1 MDVLWIV
8 LSGVAGLAIGS
19 GCMVGLSK
27 AGLNKNQQKAEQ
39 ILKEAQNEAES
50 RVKQAV
56 LDGKTQAHDLRV
68 EAEKEIKER
77 KQESMELENK
87 LLRREDNLNFR
98 DEALNQKE
106 RQINEKMKSVADKLT
121 SLDEKEKKLQEEI
134 DKQVVVLESVAKM
147 SSQAAKDELFAIVEK
162 KMEHETIAYI
172 KDKEDEA
179 KATAN
184 EKAQNIIAL
193 AIERMS
199 QQETQEKTVSVVSL
213 PGEEMKGRIIGREG
227 RNIRCFEQATGVELN
242 IDDTPD
248 LITITCFNPVRRE
261 VARLALEHLIRDG
274 RIQPG
279 RIEDVVKKYQNE
291 IDQEIMKAGEEAIF
305 KLGIGR
311 IDREIVKLIGTLKY
325 RYSYGQNALQH
336 SMEVAYIAGCM
347 AAELGLNQQI
357 AKRAGLLHDIGKALN
372 IEQQDGSHVELGYK
386 FCKKHGE
393 KEIVLN
399 AIHSHHGDVEPK
411 FLTSHLVIAAD
422 TISAARPG
430 ARKESAQAYINRLEN
445 LEKIANGFEG
455 VSNAFAIQAGREI
468 RVLVNPEHVDDLTC
482 VKLARDIRDKI
493 ESELTYPGQIKVNV
507 IRETRAQGRLPPD
520 LSWQGPYTWSR
531 CRWQPP
537 RT

>member
-1 MDVLWIV
+1 MDLLTVS
-8 LSGVAGLAIGS
+8 LSGVAGLVIGILA
-19 GCMVGLSK
+19 MVAYSK
-27 AGLNKNQQKAEQ
+27 AGLNKDQQKAEQ
-39 ILKEAQNEAES
+39 LLKKAETEAEAK
-50 RVKQAV
+50 VKQAV

-77 KQESMELENK
+77 KQEAMDLENK

-98 DEALNQKE
+98 DEALTQKE
-106 RQINEKMKSVADKLT
+106 RQVSEKMQKAADKLS
-121 SLDEKEKKLQEEI
+121 SLEAKEKKLQEEI
-134 DKQVVVLESVAKM
+134 DKQIEVLENVAKM
-147 SSQAAKDELFAIVEK
+147 SSQDAKAELFSVVEK
-162 KMEHETIAYI
+162 KMEHKTIAYI
-172 KDKEDEA
+172 KDKEEEA
-179 KATAN
+179 KATAQH
-184 EKAQNIIAL
+184 KAQNIIAL

-199 QQETQEKTVSVVSL
+199 QTETQERTVSVVSL

-261 VARLALEHLIRDG
+261 IARLALEHLIRDG

-279 RIEDVVKKYQNE
+279 RIEEVVKKYQQE
-291 IDQEIMKAGEEAIF
+291 VDQEIIKAGEDAVF
-305 KLGIGR
+305 KLGIGK

-336 SMEVAYIAGCM
+336 SMEVAYLAGAM
-347 AAELGLNQQI
+347 AAELGLNQQM

-399 AIHSHHGDVEPK
+399 AIQSHHGEVEPR

-430 ARKESAQAYINRLEN
+430 ARKESAQAYIDRLEN
-445 LEKIANGFEG
+445 LEKIATSYEG
-455 VSNAFAIQAGREI
+455 VNSAYAIQAGREI
-468 RVLVNPEHVDDLTC
+468 RVLVNPDQVDDLSC
-482 VKLARDIRDKI
+482 VKIAREIRDQI
-493 ESELTYPGQIKVNV
+493 EEELTYPGQIKVNV
-507 IRETRAQGRLPPD
+507 IREIRAQELAK
-520 LSWQGPYTWSR
+520 
-531 CRWQPP
+531 
-537 RT
+537 

>member
-248 LITITCFNPVRRE
+248 LITITCFNPVCRNIVSYR
-261 VARLALEHLIRDG
+261 IR
-274 RIQPG
+274 P
-279 RIEDVVKKYQNE
+279 K
-291 IDQEIMKAGEEAIF
+291 
-305 KLGIGR
+305 
-311 IDREIVKLIGTLKY
+311 
-325 RYSYGQNALQH
+325 
-336 SMEVAYIAGCM
+336 
-347 AAELGLNQQI
+347 QI
-357 AKRAGLLHDIGKALN
+357 
-372 IEQQDGSHVELGYK
+372 
-386 FCKKHGE
+386 C
-393 KEIVLN
+393 
-399 AIHSHHGDVEPK
+399 
-411 FLTSHLVIAAD
+411 
-422 TISAARPG
+422 
-430 ARKESAQAYINRLEN
+430 
-445 LEKIANGFEG
+445 
-455 VSNAFAIQAGREI
+455 
-468 RVLVNPEHVDDLTC
+468 
-482 VKLARDIRDKI
+482 
-493 ESELTYPGQIKVNV
+493 
-507 IRETRAQGRLPPD
+507 
-520 LSWQGPYTWSR
+520 
-531 CRWQPP
+531 
-537 RT
+537 

>member
-1 MDVLWIV
+1 MNTGVIVSLSGIAGIV
-8 LSGVAGLAIGS
+8 LGVLI
-19 GCMVGLSK
+19 MVGYSR

-39 ILKEAQNEAES
+39 ILKEAEIEADAK
-50 RVKQAV
+50 VKQAV
-56 LDGKTQAHDLRV
+56 LDGKTQVHELRI

-77 KQESMELENK
+77 KQESMQFENK

-98 DEALNQKE
+98 DEALSQKE
-106 RQINEKMKSVADKLT
+106 RQISDKLQKVT
-121 SLDEKEKKLQEEI
+121 EKLSSLDEKEKKLQKQI
-134 DKQVVVLESVAKM
+134 DQQIVVLEGVAKM
-147 SSQAAKDELFAIVEK
+147 SSQDAQKELFAKVEK
-162 KMEHETIAYI
+162 KMEHETVAYI
-172 KDKEDEA
+172 KDKEEEA
-179 KATAN
+179 KATAT

-193 AIERMS
+193 AIERMA
-199 QQETQEKTVSVVSL
+199 QQETQERTVSVVAI

-248 LITITCFNPVRRE
+248 LITITCFNPIRRE

-279 RIEDVVKKYQNE
+279 RIEEVVKKYQNE
-291 IDQEIMKAGEEAIF
+291 VDQEIMKAGEKAIF

-311 IDREIVKLIGTLKY
+311 IDREIIRLVGTLKY

-336 SMEVAYIAGCM
+336 SIEVAFLAGAM
-347 AAELGLNQQI
+347 AVELGLNQQI

-372 IEQQDGSHVELGYK
+372 IEQQEGSHVELGYK

-393 KEIVLN
+393 KDIVLN
-399 AIHSHHGDVEPK
+399 AIQSHHYDVEPK
-411 FLTSHLVIAAD
+411 YLTSHLVIAAD

-445 LEKIANGFEG
+445 LEKIATSFDG
-455 VSNAFAIQAGREI
+455 VQQAYAIQAGREI
-468 RVLVNPEHVDDLTC
+468 RILVNPERVDDVTC
-482 VKLARDIRDKI
+482 VKIAREIREKI

-507 IRETRAQGRLPPD
+507 IREVRAQELAK
-520 LSWQGPYTWSR
+520 
-531 CRWQPP
+531 
-537 RT
+537 

>member
-372 IEQQDGSHVELGYK
+372 IEQQDGSHVDFYK
-386 FCKKHGE
+386 FGIQLITACHKWYIHKRTVFLSYRTFEQFALIQVIIEQFGFLFVAFFHNFQSAHLFE
-393 KEIVLN
+393 PFKYLTADIDSVCRRCIV
-399 AIHSHHGDVEPK
+399 K
-411 FLTSHLVIAAD
+411 
-422 TISAARPG
+422 R
-430 ARKESAQAYINRLEN
+430 
-445 LEKIANGFEG
+445 
-455 VSNAFAIQAGREI
+455 
-468 RVLVNPEHVDDLTC
+468 TC
-482 VKLARDIRDKI
+482 VCMCLVCKH
-493 ESELTYPGQIKVNV
+493 
-507 IRETRAQGRLPPD
+507 
-520 LSWQGPYTWSR
+520 SR
-531 CRWQPP
+531 CSRKYILCNQIFTDDRDNNTRWSDILLDSAIDETIFCHIYRLRQEAG
-537 RT
+537 

>member
-1 MDVLWIV
+1 
-8 LSGVAGLAIGS
+8 
-19 GCMVGLSK
+19 
-27 AGLNKNQQKAEQ
+27 
-39 ILKEAQNEAES
+39 
-50 RVKQAV
+50 
-56 LDGKTQAHDLRV
+56 
-68 EAEKEIKER
+68 
-77 KQESMELENK
+77 
-87 LLRREDNLNFR
+87 
-98 DEALNQKE
+98 
-106 RQINEKMKSVADKLT
+106 
-121 SLDEKEKKLQEEI
+121 
-134 DKQVVVLESVAKM
+134 
-147 SSQAAKDELFAIVEK
+147 
-162 KMEHETIAYI
+162 
-172 KDKEDEA
+172 
-179 KATAN
+179 
-184 EKAQNIIAL
+184 
-193 AIERMS
+193 
-199 QQETQEKTVSVVSL
+199 
-213 PGEEMKGRIIGREG
+213 MKGRIIGREG

-291 IDQEIMKAGEEAIF
+291 IDQEIMKA
-305 KLGIGR
+305 
-311 IDREIVKLIGTLKY
+311 EIVKLIGTLKY

-445 LEKIANGFEG
+445 LEKIANGFDG
-455 VSNAFAIQAGREI
+455 VANAFAIQAGREI

-507 IRETRAQGRLPPD
+507 IRESRATD
-520 LSWQGPYTWSR
+520 YAK
-531 CRWQPP
+531 
-537 RT
+537 

>member
-1 MDVLWIV
+1 MMNTFIIIS
-8 LSGVAGLAIGS
+8 LSGIAGIL
-19 GCMVGLSK
+19 VGILVMTAVSR

-39 ILKEAQNEAES
+39 ILKEAEIEADAKI
-50 RVKQAV
+50 KQAV
-56 LDGKTQAHDLRV
+56 LDGKTQAHELRV

-77 KQESMELENK
+77 KQESMQHENK
-87 LLRREDNLNFR
+87 LLRREDSLNFR
-98 DEALNQKE
+98 DEALSQKE
-106 RQINEKMKSVADKLT
+106 RQVSDKLQKVT
-121 SLDEKEKKLQEEI
+121 DKLSSLDEKEKKLQEQI
-134 DKQVVVLESVAKM
+134 DQQIVVLEGVAKM
-147 SSQAAKDELFAIVEK
+147 SSQDAQKELFAKVEK
-162 KMEHETIAYI
+162 KMEHETVAYI
-172 KDKEDEA
+172 KDKEEEA
-179 KATAN
+179 KATAA

-193 AIERMS
+193 AIERMA
-199 QQETQEKTVSVVSL
+199 QQETQERTVSVVAI

-279 RIEDVVKKYQNE
+279 RIEEVVKKYQNE
-291 IDQEIMKAGEEAIF
+291 VDQEIMKAGEEAVF

-311 IDREIVKLIGTLKY
+311 IDREIIRLIGTLKY

-336 SMEVAYIAGCM
+336 SVEVAFLAGAM
-347 AAELGLNQQI
+347 AVELGLNQQI

-372 IEQQDGSHVELGYK
+372 IEQQEGSHVELGYK

-393 KEIVLN
+393 KDIVLN
-399 AIHSHHGDVEPK
+399 AIQSHHYDVEPK
-411 FLTSHLVIAAD
+411 YLTSHLVIAAD

-445 LEKIANGFEG
+445 LEKIAMSFDG
-455 VSNAFAIQAGREI
+455 VMQAYAIQAGREI
-468 RVLVNPEHVDDLTC
+468 RILVNPERVDDVTC
-482 VKLARDIRDKI
+482 VKIAREIREKI

-507 IRETRAQGRLPPD
+507 IREVRAQELAK
-520 LSWQGPYTWSR
+520 
-531 CRWQPP
+531 
-537 RT
+537 

>member
-1 MDVLWIV
+1 MDTLFIV
-8 LSGVAGLAIGS
+8 LSGVAGLVVGAGA
-19 GCMVGLSK
+19 MVGASK

-50 RVKQAV
+50 RIKQAV

-77 KQESMELENK
+77 KQESLDLENK
-87 LLRREDNLNFR
+87 LLRKEDNLNFR

-106 RQINEKMKSVADKLT
+106 RQIAEEKQKIADKLS
-121 SLDEKEKKLQEEI
+121 SLDEKEQKLQEEI
-134 DKQVVVLESVAKM
+134 DKQVVVLEGVAKM
-147 SSQAAKDELFAIVEK
+147 SSQDAKNELFAIVEK
-162 KMEHETIAYI
+162 KMEHETVAYI
-172 KDKEDEA
+172 KDCEDEA

-199 QQETQEKTVSVVSL
+199 QQETQERTVSVVTL
-213 PGEEMKGRIIGREG
+213 PSEEMKGRIIGREG

-279 RIEDVVKKYQNE
+279 RIEEVVRKYQNE
-291 IDQEIMKAGEEAIF
+291 IDQEIMKAGEDAIF
-305 KLGIGR
+305 KLGIGK

-325 RYSYGQNALQH
+325 RYSYGQNGLQH
-336 SMEVAYIAGCM
+336 SMEVAYLAGCM

-399 AIHSHHGDVEPK
+399 AIQSHHGDVEAK

-445 LEKIANGFEG
+445 LEKIANDFEG
-455 VSNAFAIQAGREI
+455 VASAYAIQAGREI
-468 RVLVNPEHVDDLTC
+468 RVLVNPEQVDDLTC
-482 VKLARDIRDKI
+482 IKMARDIRDKI

-507 IRETRAQGRLPPD
+507 IRETRAQEFAK
-520 LSWQGPYTWSR
+520 
-531 CRWQPP
+531 
-537 RT
+537 

>member
-1 MDVLWIV
+1 M
-8 LSGVAGLAIGS
+8 
-19 GCMVGLSK
+19 
-27 AGLNKNQQKAEQ
+27 
-39 ILKEAQNEAES
+39 
-50 RVKQAV
+50 
-56 LDGKTQAHDLRV
+56 
-68 EAEKEIKER
+68 
-77 KQESMELENK
+77 
-87 LLRREDNLNFR
+87 
-98 DEALNQKE
+98 
-106 RQINEKMKSVADKLT
+106 
-121 SLDEKEKKLQEEI
+121 
-134 DKQVVVLESVAKM
+134 
-147 SSQAAKDELFAIVEK
+147 
-162 KMEHETIAYI
+162 
-172 KDKEDEA
+172 
-179 KATAN
+179 
-184 EKAQNIIAL
+184 
-193 AIERMS
+193 
-199 QQETQEKTVSVVSL
+199 
-213 PGEEMKGRIIGREG
+213 
-227 RNIRCFEQATGVELN
+227 IRF
-242 IDDTPD
+242 
-248 LITITCFNPVRRE
+248 
-261 VARLALEHLIRDG
+261 
-274 RIQPG
+274 
-279 RIEDVVKKYQNE
+279 
-291 IDQEIMKAGEEAIF
+291 MKAGEEAIF

-347 AAELGLNQQI
+347 AAELGLNRQI

-468 RVLVNPEHVDDLTC
+468 RVLVNPEHVDDMTC

-507 IRETRAQGRLPPD
+507 IRETRAQE
-520 LSWQGPYTWSR
+520 YAK
-531 CRWQPP
+531 
-537 RT
+537 

>member
-1 MDVLWIV
+1 MDLLTVS
-8 LSGVAGLAIGS
+8 LSGVAGLVIGILA
-19 GCMVGLSK
+19 MVAYSK
-27 AGLNKNQQKAEQ
+27 AGLNKDQQKAEQ
-39 ILKEAQNEAES
+39 LLKKAETEAEAK
-50 RVKQAV
+50 VKQAV

-77 KQESMELENK
+77 KQEAMDLENK

-98 DEALNQKE
+98 DEALTQKE
-106 RQINEKMKSVADKLT
+106 RQVSEKMQKAADKLS
-121 SLDEKEKKLQEEI
+121 SLEAKEKKLQEEI
-134 DKQVVVLESVAKM
+134 DKQIEVLENVAKM
-147 SSQAAKDELFAIVEK
+147 SSQDAKVELFSVVEK

-172 KDKEDEA
+172 KDKEEEA
-179 KATAN
+179 KATAQQ
-184 EKAQNIIAL
+184 KAQNIIAL

-199 QQETQEKTVSVVSL
+199 QTETQERTVSVVSL

-261 VARLALEHLIRDG
+261 IARLALEHLIRDG

-279 RIEDVVKKYQNE
+279 RIEEVVKKYQQE
-291 IDQEIMKAGEEAIF
+291 VDQEIIKAGEDAVF
-305 KLGIGR
+305 KLGIGK

-336 SMEVAYIAGCM
+336 SMEVAYLAGAM
-347 AAELGLNQQI
+347 AAELGLNQQM

-399 AIHSHHGDVEPK
+399 AIQSHHGEVEPR

-430 ARKESAQAYINRLEN
+430 ARKESAQAYIDRLEN
-445 LEKIANGFEG
+445 LEKIATSYEG
-455 VSNAFAIQAGREI
+455 VNSAYAIQAGREI
-468 RVLVNPEHVDDLTC
+468 RVLVNPDQVDDLSC
-482 VKLARDIRDKI
+482 VKIAREIRDQI
-493 ESELTYPGQIKVNV
+493 EEELTYPGQIKVNV
-507 IRETRAQGRLPPD
+507 IREIRAQELAK
-520 LSWQGPYTWSR
+520 
-531 CRWQPP
+531 
-537 RT
+537 

>member
-1 MDVLWIV
+1 MNTFIIIS
-8 LSGVAGLAIGS
+8 LSGIAGIL
-19 GCMVGLSK
+19 VGILVMTAVSR

-39 ILKEAQNEAES
+39 ILKEAEIEADAKI
-50 RVKQAV
+50 KQAV
-56 LDGKTQAHDLRV
+56 LDGKTQAHELRV

-77 KQESMELENK
+77 KQESMQHENK
-87 LLRREDNLNFR
+87 LLRREDSLNFR
-98 DEALNQKE
+98 DEALSQKE
-106 RQINEKMKSVADKLT
+106 RQVSDKLQKVT
-121 SLDEKEKKLQEEI
+121 DRLSSLDEKEKKLQEQI
-134 DKQVVVLESVAKM
+134 DQQIVVLEGVAKM
-147 SSQAAKDELFAIVEK
+147 SSQDAQKELFAKVEK
-162 KMEHETIAYI
+162 KMEHETVAYI
-172 KDKEDEA
+172 KDKEEEA
-179 KATAN
+179 KATAA

-193 AIERMS
+193 AIERMA
-199 QQETQEKTVSVVSL
+199 QQETQERTVSVVAI

-279 RIEDVVKKYQNE
+279 RIEEVVKKYQNE
-291 IDQEIMKAGEEAIF
+291 VDQEIMKAGEEAIF

-311 IDREIVKLIGTLKY
+311 IDREIIRLIGTLKY

-336 SMEVAYIAGCM
+336 SVEVAFLAGAM
-347 AAELGLNQQI
+347 AVELGLNQQI

-372 IEQQDGSHVELGYK
+372 IEQQEGSHVELGYK

-393 KEIVLN
+393 KDIVLN
-399 AIHSHHGDVEPK
+399 AIQSHHYDVEPK
-411 FLTSHLVIAAD
+411 YLTSHLVIAAD

-445 LEKIANGFEG
+445 LEKIAMSFDG
-455 VSNAFAIQAGREI
+455 VMQAYAIQAGREI
-468 RVLVNPEHVDDLTC
+468 RILVNPERVDDVTC
-482 VKLARDIRDKI
+482 VKIAREIREKI

-507 IRETRAQGRLPPD
+507 IREVRAQELAK
-520 LSWQGPYTWSR
+520 
-531 CRWQPP
+531 
-537 RT
+537 

>member
-1 MDVLWIV
+1 MEYVWIV
-8 LSGVAGLAIGS
+8 VALIIAGAIEFGALKY
-19 GCMVGLSK
+19 VLKSK
-27 AGLNKNQQKAEQ
+27 YKRVLDEAA
-39 ILKEAQNEAES
+39 KEAD
-50 RVKQAV
+50 V
-56 LDGKTQAHDLRV
+56 
-68 EAEKEIKER
+68 I
-77 KQESMELENK
+77 
-87 LLRREDNLNFR
+87 
-98 DEALNQKE
+98 
-106 RQINEKMKSVADKLT
+106 
-121 SLDEKEKKLQEEI
+121 KEKKLLEVKEKFLNKKAELEKEVQQRNQKILQVENKLKQREMSLSQKQEDLGKRKVELDNTQNKLNAHAQLLKTKEEELEKMQLKEREKLEELSGLSAEEAKKRLVDSLKDEARTNAQSYINEI
-134 DKQVVVLESVAKM
+134 MDDAKM
-147 SSQAAKDELFAIVEK
+147 TANK
-162 KMEHETIAYI
+162 
-172 KDKEDEA
+172 EA
-179 KATAN
+179 KRIVIQTIQRVAT
-184 EKAQNIIAL
+184 ET
-193 AIERMS
+193 AIENS
-199 QQETQEKTVSVVSL
+199 VTVFHIDNDEV
-213 PGEEMKGRIIGREG
+213 KGHIIGREG

-468 RVLVNPEHVDDLTC
+468 RVLVNPEHVDDMTC

-507 IRETRAQGRLPPD
+507 IRETRAQE
-520 LSWQGPYTWSR
+520 YAK
-531 CRWQPP
+531 
-537 RT
+537 

>member
-1 MDVLWIV
+1 MNTGVIVSLSGIAGIV
-8 LSGVAGLAIGS
+8 LGVLI
-19 GCMVGLSK
+19 MVGYSR

-39 ILKEAQNEAES
+39 ILKEAEIEADAK
-50 RVKQAV
+50 VKQAV
-56 LDGKTQAHDLRV
+56 LDGKTQVHELRI

-77 KQESMELENK
+77 KQESMQFENK

-98 DEALNQKE
+98 DEALSQKE
-106 RQINEKMKSVADKLT
+106 RQISDKLQKVT
-121 SLDEKEKKLQEEI
+121 EKLSSLDEKEKKLQKQI
-134 DKQVVVLESVAKM
+134 DQQIVVLEGVAKM
-147 SSQAAKDELFAIVEK
+147 SSQDAQKELFAKVEK
-162 KMEHETIAYI
+162 KMEHETVAYI
-172 KDKEDEA
+172 KDKEEEA
-179 KATAN
+179 KATAT

-193 AIERMS
+193 AIERMA
-199 QQETQEKTVSVVSL
+199 QQETQERTVSVVAI

-248 LITITCFNPVRRE
+248 LITITCFNPIRRE

-279 RIEDVVKKYQNE
+279 RIEEVVKKYQNE
-291 IDQEIMKAGEEAIF
+291 VDQEIMKAGEEAIF

-311 IDREIVKLIGTLKY
+311 IDREIIRLVGTLKY

-336 SMEVAYIAGCM
+336 SIEVAFLAGAM
-347 AAELGLNQQI
+347 AVELGLNQQI

-372 IEQQDGSHVELGYK
+372 IEQQEGSHVELGYK

-393 KEIVLN
+393 KDIVLN
-399 AIHSHHGDVEPK
+399 AIRSHHYDVEPK
-411 FLTSHLVIAAD
+411 YLTSHLVIAAD

-445 LEKIANGFEG
+445 LEKIATSFDG
-455 VSNAFAIQAGREI
+455 VQQAYAIQAGREI
-468 RVLVNPEHVDDLTC
+468 RILVNPERVDDVTC
-482 VKLARDIRDKI
+482 VKIAREIREKI

-507 IRETRAQGRLPPD
+507 IREVRAQELAK
-520 LSWQGPYTWSR
+520 
-531 CRWQPP
+531 
-537 RT
+537 